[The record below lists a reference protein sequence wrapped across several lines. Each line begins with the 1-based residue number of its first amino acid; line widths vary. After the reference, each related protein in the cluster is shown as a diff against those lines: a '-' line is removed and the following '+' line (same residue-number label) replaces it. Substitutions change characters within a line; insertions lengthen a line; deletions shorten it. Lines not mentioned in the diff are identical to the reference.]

1 MMMNIRFVHIGLA
14 ATLVG
19 CAVGAW
25 QIQKTGE
32 TRATA
37 RVGVAPNPVAE
48 MIVAGLGGFRGLA
61 SEVVWFRADRL
72 QDEGRYAELAQLSTW
87 LTFLDPY
94 APEVWAYAAWNLA
107 YNVSVMM
114 PTAQDRWRWVDAGLK
129 LLRDDGL
136 RLNPSDAVLHKELAW
151 MFLLKIGGTL
161 DDASPYYRE
170 QWKARVADCQKT
182 GDWSPLKLD
191 ADGRAA
197 IDAEYGRQDWTTP
210 LASALYWAHRGLAFV
225 KTPVAELELRQ
236 IICQALVFEAQT
248 DAAFAPR
255 AYQEMQTVRKLNP
268 NVFPDK
274 IVENFRAHY
283 NLPSADGK

>member
-1 MMMNIRFVHIGLA
+1 MMMNMRFVHLGLA

-25 QIQKTGE
+25 QIQKIGE

-94 APEVWAYAAWNLA
+94 TPEVWAYAAWNLA

-129 LLRDDGL
+129 LLCDDGL

-151 MFLLKIGGTL
+151 MFLLKIGGAL

-182 GDWSPLKLD
+182 GDWSSVKLD

-210 LASALYWAHRGLAFV
+210 FASALYWAHRGLAFA

-236 IICQALVFEAQT
+236 IVCQALVFEAQA

-255 AYQEMQTVRKLNP
+255 AYREMQTARKLNP

-283 NLPSADGK
+283 NLPSAGGK